1 MVSKETSPRLARS
14 SDGHQEQ
21 ARTVRSVLLNRD
33 SPSSEPRPRRLRLR
47 PQQVRFKD
55 LVDGALPEPAATP
68 DTSTPCASP
77 PPSDSPERLANCASD
92 TQRCWPQARPITEC
106 LSTAIQTSPSLQKQL
121 PAPRFCSKS
130 PRALAQEPGRSEA
143 HRTCARASRELASLC
158 AHNLLPTSPLAP
170 HTSREGQPGP
180 KPNAT
185 SCHGL
190 PPCPPYPG
198 PIRCTAANYTSQR
211 PGCAP
216 GPSSSQP
223 PLPPR
228 NCGSPTDGP
237 GPLRPPSVPCGP
249 PGPPA
254 EPRPLSR
261 SQSEQA
267 LPSQPAPT
275 SQQHLVLAGSLGLSP
290 PAPGPSQQRSWCSSS
305 CLPSHHSP
313 STVLPPPSQAS
324 STATQL
330 EKTSASLNHQA
341 PSSRQAKP
349 GAAGPSGCSRLMATQ
364 TRHGRMGLEEPPPPI
379 STSSLRPPPTT
390 QQLTRTP
397 GAPWSSEPLGE
408 PCLTAK
414 QQETLH
420 QVQDLL
426 QLVAAAKGQV
436 GLSKGDEHFLASQ
449 GHVGVRPREMGDLQ
463 SQLQSLEGVLETSQQ
478 TIKVLLDVIQ
488 DLEKKEAQRDGRR
501 SYRTGQDIANCGTCR
516 DCACIIYSVEHDF
529 RQQEGRFQR
538 VLSSIEGESR
548 QSSPTTARAT
558 MPSRQELSPVPKLLA
573 KLDSKKSRRK
583 CFWFL

>member
-1 MVSKETSPRLARS
+1 
-14 SDGHQEQ
+14 
-21 ARTVRSVLLNRD
+21 
-33 SPSSEPRPRRLRLR
+33 
-47 PQQVRFKD
+47 
-55 LVDGALPEPAATP
+55 
-68 DTSTPCASP
+68 
-77 PPSDSPERLANCASD
+77 
-92 TQRCWPQARPITEC
+92 
-106 LSTAIQTSPSLQKQL
+106 
-121 PAPRFCSKS
+121 
-130 PRALAQEPGRSEA
+130 
-143 HRTCARASRELASLC
+143 
-158 AHNLLPTSPLAP
+158 
-170 HTSREGQPGP
+170 
-180 KPNAT
+180 
-185 SCHGL
+185 
-190 PPCPPYPG
+190 
-198 PIRCTAANYTSQR
+198 
-211 PGCAP
+211 
-216 GPSSSQP
+216 
-223 PLPPR
+223 
-228 NCGSPTDGP
+228 
-237 GPLRPPSVPCGP
+237 
-249 PGPPA
+249 
-254 EPRPLSR
+254 
-261 SQSEQA
+261 
-267 LPSQPAPT
+267 
-275 SQQHLVLAGSLGLSP
+275 
-290 PAPGPSQQRSWCSSS
+290 
-305 CLPSHHSP
+305 
-313 STVLPPPSQAS
+313 
-324 STATQL
+324 
-330 EKTSASLNHQA
+330 
-341 PSSRQAKP
+341 
-349 GAAGPSGCSRLMATQ
+349 
-364 TRHGRMGLEEPPPPI
+364 MGLEEPRPPI

-397 GAPWSSEPLGE
+397 RAPWSSEPLGE